1 MCLDTHESQCAGA
14 PVHVNG
20 VPFKLERQREDR
32 HRRRRRRSR
41 TRSTA
46 LWTTVDEE
54 KDSCARCGMES
65 RIVSGVGRLGK

>member
-1 MCLDTHESQCAGA
+1 MCLDTHDSQCAGA

-20 VPFKLERQREDR
+20 LPFKLDKRREDR
-32 HRRRRRRSR
+32 HCRRRRRSR

-46 LWTTVDEE
+46 RWTTVDEE

-65 RIVSGVGRLGK
+65 RIVSGVGK